1 MALQKTYE
9 SDSGASCNYWKVT
22 YLLVDYARQAVECHL
37 CLFVDAAAS
46 AAGKQAA
53 HLVRYEWGATEF
65 ASHFEASV
73 LDTVN
78 YNPQERAYDLIK
90 TLTDPVDFT
99 TGTTDV

>member
-1 MALQKTYE
+1 MALQKTHE
-9 SDSGASCNYWKVT
+9 TASGASGNYWKVMQ
-22 YLLVDYARQAVECHL
+22 LNVDYNQEQIYCNL

-46 AAGKQAA
+46 AAGKNPIGNAEW
-53 HLVRYEWGATEF
+53 EWGSTEF